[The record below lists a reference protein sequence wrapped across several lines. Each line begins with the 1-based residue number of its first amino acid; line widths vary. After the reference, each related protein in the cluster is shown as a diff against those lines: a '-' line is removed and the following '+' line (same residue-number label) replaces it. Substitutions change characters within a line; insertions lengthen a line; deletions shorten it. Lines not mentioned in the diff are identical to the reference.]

1 MDIFEQLRRVTEQ
14 ARTENDLP
22 DFLAERL
29 LRVVERYGLYRE
41 HTLEVA
47 DLVQQVEQY
56 DTYGQTGYMG
66 MGVNN
71 VILEGA
77 IRRLEGKAGLQ
88 VAE

>member
-1 MDIFEQLRRVTEQ
+1 MDVFDQLRRVTEQ

-29 LRVVERYGLYRE
+29 CRIAQQRE
-41 HTLEVA
+41 ILGSHTAEIA
-47 DLVQQVEQY
+47 DLAQQVEQY
-56 DTYGQTGYMG
+56 DTYAQTGYMG

-77 IRRLEGKAGLQ
+77 VRRIEEKAGLPP
-88 VAE
+88 